1 MNRLFHIFLVFGL
14 WQSTHSAPRPN
25 VLFIAV
31 DDWNDWV
38 GCLGHAQAKTPNV
51 NRLAKRGLLFTN
63 AHCVSPVCN
72 PSRVALMTGLRP
84 GTTGVYENGAV
95 MRKVAPGVVTI
106 PQHFRKHGY
115 VAHGGGK
122 IFHDVTPHYD
132 PHSFNKY
139 YWWHPRGAL
148 GSARHGS
155 PYSVEPDPEP
165 VKRPAR
171 RITSLTKRNFDWA
184 AIDRPETDWPDGKVA
199 DWAAGFLAKKHEQPF
214 FLAVGLFRPH
224 VPWYNPRKFV
234 KRFPL
239 EKIKLPLVKEN
250 DLDDLGPWAKA
261 RAHDRNSKHDK
272 VVEFGE
278 WKPAVQAYLASISFS
293 DAMLGRV
300 LDALD
305 AGPNA
310 RDTLIVFWSDHG
322 YHLGEKGH
330 WHKRTLWERS
340 TRVPLIIVAPG
351 VTRAETRCARPVS
364 LLDLYPTL
372 ADLCGLPA
380 CAELEGQSLRPL
392 LKNPKAEWKRPAVI
406 TWQKGN
412 HAVRSERWR
421 YIRYRTGEEELYD
434 HQTDPNEWNNLA
446 NDPKLAELR
455 KQMAKWLPT
464 KNSKPNSKP
473 KSK

>member
-1 MNRLFHIFLVFGL
+1 
-14 WQSTHSAPRPN
+14 
-25 VLFIAV
+25 
-31 DDWNDWV
+31 
-38 GCLGHAQAKTPNV
+38 
-51 NRLAKRGLLFTN
+51 
-63 AHCVSPVCN
+63 
-72 PSRVALMTGLRP
+72 
-84 GTTGVYENGAV
+84 
-95 MRKVAPGVVTI
+95 
-106 PQHFRKHGY
+106 
-115 VAHGGGK
+115 
-122 IFHDVTPHYD
+122 
-132 PHSFNKY
+132 
-139 YWWHPRGAL
+139 
-148 GSARHGS
+148 
-155 PYSVEPDPEP
+155 
-165 VKRPAR
+165 
-171 RITSLTKRNFDWA
+171 
-184 AIDRPETDWPDGKVA
+184 
-199 DWAAGFLAKKHEQPF
+199 
-214 FLAVGLFRPH
+214 
-224 VPWYNPRKFV
+224 
-234 KRFPL
+234 
-239 EKIKLPLVKEN
+239 
-250 DLDDLGPWAKA
+250 
-261 RAHDRNSKHDK
+261 
-272 VVEFGE
+272 VEFGE
-278 WKPAVQAYLASISFS
+278 WKPAVRAYLASISFS

-351 VTRAETRCARPVS
+351 VTRAGTRCARPVS